1 MKSRSLLRPYNRVR
15 LWCIVGLFGIVFTV
29 ILGRL
34 YRIQVLQHAALH
46 ERASQ
51 QYLRDVTLRAERGRI
66 VDRHGHVLATSV
78 LASSI
83 YAIPA
88 DLDDPSA
95 AALQLA
101 AVLQRSAADL
111 SRRLALKTQFVW
123 LARQVSPATV
133 ARVQA
138 LGIKGV
144 HFRREA
150 RRYYPKR
157 HLAGQVL
164 GFVGVDGQGLG
175 GLEYQ
180 YNQALGGQPLRLTLR
195 HDAVGRQVRQ
205 AAGAPIAN
213 PRGADLVVTLDEW
226 LQHLAEREIAAQ
238 VSSTGAKS
246 GLVLMMQPHTG
257 DLLAV
262 AAYPFFDPN
271 KFRDPQ
277 QRAWQRNRA
286 ITDPVEPG
294 STFKLVVAAAVLE
307 HDMAQLDEMFFCEE
321 GRLQLGRRQ
330 IRDHAPYGWLSFT
343 DVFVH
348 SSNIG
353 VVKIGER
360 LRPQQLY
367 RYIRRFGFGER
378 SRIGLPGEAAGRI
391 RSPRAWSR
399 FSPASLAIGQ
409 EVAVTPLQLVTAFAA
424 IANGGNLVRPRIVRR
439 IDWNG
444 RTQHMP
450 AVVRRRVVS
459 PAIADQL
466 TTIFTQVVAEGTGRK
481 ASLEDYVVAGKTGT
495 AQKVDPQRGG
505 YSARK
510 VLASFVGYVP
520 ARAPQF
526 VMLVMLDEPQ
536 QLRWGGQ
543 AAAPV
548 FRRIA
553 QQALPYLQVPAE
565 PGRHLSLNGP
575 VTGRLAQR
583 ESAVGWSALSR

>member
-34 YRIQVLQHAALH
+34 YRIQVLHHAELH
-46 ERASQ
+46 ERALQ

-66 VDRHGHVLATSV
+66 LDRHGHVLATSV

-83 YAIPA
+83 YAVPA
-88 DLDDPSA
+88 ELDKPSA

-101 AVLQRSAADL
+101 EVLQRSATDI
-111 SRRLALKTQFVW
+111 SRRLTANTQFAW
-123 LARQVSPATV
+123 LARQVSPDTV
-133 ARVQA
+133 AKVQA

-144 HFRREA
+144 HVRHEA

-180 YNQALGGQPLRLTLR
+180 YNRALAGQPLRLTLR

-205 AAGAPIAN
+205 VAGAPLEN
-213 PRGADLVVTLDEW
+213 PHGADLYVTLDEW

-246 GLVLMMQPHTG
+246 GLVLMMQPSTG

-271 KFRDPQ
+271 KFRDPE

-307 HDMAQLDEMFFCEE
+307 NDVARLDDMFFCEE
-321 GRLQLGRRQ
+321 GSLRLGRRQ
-330 IRDHAPYGWLSFT
+330 IRDHEPYGWLSFT
-343 DVFVH
+343 DVFAH

-353 VVKIGER
+353 VIKIGER
-360 LRPQQLY
+360 LRPEQLY
-367 RYIRRFGFGER
+367 HYIRRFGFGEK
-378 SRIGLPGEAAGRI
+378 SRIGLPGEAAGQI
-391 RSPRAWSR
+391 RSPAAWSR

-409 EVAVTPLQLVTAFAA
+409 EIAVTPLQLVTAFAA
-424 IANGGNLVRPRIVRR
+424 IANGGNLVRPRIVRH
-439 IDWNG
+439 IDLNG
-444 RTQHMP
+444 HTQYIP
-450 AVVRRRVVS
+450 AAVRHRVVS

-466 TTIFTQVVAEGTGRK
+466 TTIFTQAVADGTGQK
-481 ASLEDYVVAGKTGT
+481 ASLANYVVAGKTGT
-495 AQKVDPQRGG
+495 AQKVDPARGG
-505 YSARK
+505 YSLRK
-510 VLASFVGYVP
+510 VLASFVGFVP
-520 ARAPQF
+520 ARMPRF

-536 QLRWGGQ
+536 RLRWGGQ

-553 QQALPYLQVPAE
+553 QQALPYLQVPAGQ
-565 PGRHLSLNGP
+565 GRRLSHNVP
-575 VTGRLAQR
+575 VEGRLAQR
-583 ESAVGWSALSR
+583 GSEVGLSALSR